1 MLSEASKTEIN
12 RGTALTT
19 LLFRFPFHGPWG
31 KELTEASYE
40 LASDI
45 ANEYGLVWKI
55 WLEDRETRHAG
66 GIYLFEDAAAAE
78 RYREKHE
85 RRLSA
90 MGLTGVAA
98 NAFSVNAELSVLT
111 MAGASLVKPAYR
123 KGPPRPP
130 SLHRPDHNSPAGANS
145 SDHSSCD

>member
-12 RGTALTT
+12 RGTALTA

-130 SLHRPDHNSPAGANS
+130 SLHRPDQNSPAGANS